1 MGMAAMTALAGC
13 ANEQP
18 PPGALPDHD
27 PPRVELIE
35 PAPDSVVPGFHGR
48 VRVRFDEPVRI
59 QQGFATQLI
68 ASPLGIYDV
77 ETGFS
82 DLRIRPRDGWR
93 DSVVYCLE
101 IPEGIPDL
109 LNNRTQTATDFCFS
123 TGVAISDTRVTGTVV
138 DAVTGQAQNEARVV
152 FIAEPDSTPYGA
164 LTDQDGRF
172 SIRALPPGSYEAFGF
187 LDQNRNFRVDRKI
200 EPYDSATV
208 RAVEDAR
215 PDLLFHIV
223 DPDSTP
229 PRLVRAEAPDSV
241 TVQLEFDDPLLR
253 PQPGRPSVTVADS
266 ATGATLDVFGVLVGE
281 AASVR
286 FPSAPGDSAGVTP
299 DSRPAPAAEDLPSRF
314 VTVRMSEAIYAGAFR
329 VHAEGFVNLRRLIGG
344 GDTTFVADVARGAP
358 TPPPDTGTVRRSDR
372 DGTRR

>member
-1 MGMAAMTALAGC
+1 MTALAGC